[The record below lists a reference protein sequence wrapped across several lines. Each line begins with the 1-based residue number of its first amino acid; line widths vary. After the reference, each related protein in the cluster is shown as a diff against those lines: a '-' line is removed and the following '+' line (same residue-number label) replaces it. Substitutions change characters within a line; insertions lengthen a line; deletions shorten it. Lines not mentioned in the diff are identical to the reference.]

1 MKPKKLLVFAISLA
15 AVVVFATVVSLPLA
29 GDDGWNKVKGTYFS
43 IGDNACLVSAPS
55 TSPPTST
62 STFVPASVQ
71 SSSVQGTLKIKAD
84 GTGTGDFE
92 ELILTNP
99 TTPGTGGETYSKY
112 SFTFTYTIA
121 SDGTL
126 TVTLTSITGTV
137 YPAGLPFTLAAPQL
151 TGRITPD
158 KSTMLLSSAGPA
170 IEILTVETSST
181 TSLYFERECHR
192 TRILVRVQADG
203 SDKD

>member
-55 TSPPTST
+55 SSPPTSP
-62 STFVPASVQ
+62 FVPASVQ

-84 GTGTGDFE
+84 GTGSGQFK

-99 TTPGTGGETYSKY
+99 PASNAGESSSEYSV
-112 SFTFTYTIA
+112 TFTYTIA
-121 SDGTL
+121 DDGIV
-126 TVTLTSITGTV
+126 TVTFTSVSGKV
-137 YPAGLPFTLAAPQL
+137 LPAGPPFTLAAPQL
-151 TGRITPD
+151 TGQITPD

-170 IEILTVETSST
+170 IEILIVETSST

-192 TRILVRVQADG
+192 TRTLVRVHTDED
-203 SDKD
+203 DKD

>member
-1 MKPKKLLVFAISLA
+1 M
-15 AVVVFATVVSLPLA
+15 
-29 GDDGWNKVKGTYFS
+29 
-43 IGDNACLVSAPS
+43 
-55 TSPPTST
+55 
-62 STFVPASVQ
+62 
-71 SSSVQGTLKIKAD
+71 QGTLKIKAD

-121 SDGTL
+121 DDGTL

-137 YPAGLPFTLAAPQL
+137 YPAGLPFTLAAPPL
-151 TGRITPD
+151 SGRITPD

-170 IEILTVETSST
+170 IEVLTVETSPT
-181 TSLYFERECHR
+181 TSLYFQRECHR
-192 TRILVRVQADG
+192 TRILVRIHVEDE
-203 SDKD
+203 D

>member
-1 MKPKKLLVFAISLA
+1 MKPRKLLVFAISLA

-55 TSPPTST
+55 SSPPT

-84 GTGTGDFE
+84 GTGSGQFK

-99 TTPGTGGETYSKY
+99 PASNAGESSSEYSV
-112 SFTFTYTIA
+112 TFTYTIA
-121 SDGTL
+121 DDGIV
-126 TVTLTSITGTV
+126 TVTFTSVSGRV
-137 YPAGLPFTLAAPQL
+137 LPAGPPFTLAAPQL
-151 TGRITPD
+151 TGQITPD

-192 TRILVRVQADG
+192 TRTLVRVHTDED
-203 SDKD
+203 DKD